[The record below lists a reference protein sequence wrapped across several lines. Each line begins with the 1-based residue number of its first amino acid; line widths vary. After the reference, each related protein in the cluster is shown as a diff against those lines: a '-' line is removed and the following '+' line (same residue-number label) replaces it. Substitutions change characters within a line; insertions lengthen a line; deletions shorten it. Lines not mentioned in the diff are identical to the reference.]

1 MKKLYLML
9 SMLFAFGI
17 AANAVP
23 AKKLQKVITLANG
36 TQVSVELRGDE
47 YLSWW
52 EGTDGTAYRTTA
64 TDENVF
70 EAFDLEAQKPAA
82 AARRARTEQG
92 RVARLARVKN
102 SLKGADDKMRGLGGD
117 HITYKGVK
125 KGLVV
130 LVDFKNKKFADGHD
144 LEYYKNVI
152 NGKDFT
158 DEEEGYVGSV
168 RDYFLAQSNGQF
180 ELDFDVV
187 GPVTMSKNYGYY
199 GNDGAYQKDE
209 KVYEMI
215 KEACDG
221 IQDKVNLK
229 DYDWDGDGE
238 ADQVFFLYAGLGQA
252 SGGSYST
259 IWPHESQLLYWPCG
273 VLSYPTGK
281 INTYACANEL
291 QPETQGSSRYISA
304 GIGTICH
311 EFSHCLGFADMY
323 DTSGGGA
330 YGMAV
335 FDVMDQGSY
344 NGNGFV
350 PCNYTAFERIYAG
363 WVEAIELDAPATVKD
378 MKSVS
383 DYGRPFIMYNY
394 KNTNEYFLMENR
406 QNTGWDKGLYGS
418 NGLLIT
424 HVNYVPSRWI
434 NNTVNVITG
443 TGNNRIQCCT
453 VVNADGSR
461 DMSDF
466 YSLQGDLYPYEVKG
480 VTMNDEFTDDSEP
493 AAKLYNKNS
502 DNSYYLG
509 IPITQIKRSKGS
521 ISFLVCGGD
530 DKNVIDN
537 TFKGVVDGINGV
549 TVVKKTVDNRIY
561 SIDGRYLGTDASA
574 LGKGI
579 YVVGGKKVVK

>member
-9 SMLFAFGI
+9 SMLFAFGT

-152 NGKDFT
+152 NGKDFS

-187 GPVTMSKNYGYY
+187 GPVTMSNKYGYY
-199 GNDGAYQKDE
+199 GADSEYQKDE

-215 KEACDG
+215 KEASDA
-221 IQDKVNLK
+221 IQDQVNLK

-252 SGGSYST
+252 SSNNVST
-259 IWPHESQLLYWPCG
+259 IWPHESELRYWPCG

-323 DTSGGGA
+323 DTSGGGG
-330 YGMAV
+330 YGMSV

-363 WVEAIELDAPATVKD
+363 WVEPIELIDPATVKD

-406 QNTGWDKGLYGS
+406 QNTGWDEGLYGS

-424 HVNYVPSRWI
+424 HVNYVPSRWA
-434 NNTVNVITG
+434 NNSVNASTQK
-443 TGNNRIQCCT
+443 IQCCT

-461 DMSDF
+461 EISNTL
-466 YSLQGDLYPYEVKG
+466 SLQGDLYPYESKG
-480 VTMNDEFTDDSEP
+480 VTMNNEFTDDSEP
-493 AAKLYNKNS
+493 ASKLYNKNT
-502 DNSYYLG
+502 DNSYALG

-579 YVVGGKKVVK
+579 YVVGGKKIVK

>member
-9 SMLFAFGI
+9 SMLFAFGT

-130 LVDFKNKKFADGHD
+130 LVDFKNRKFADGHD

-158 DEEEGYVGSV
+158 DEKEGYVGSV

-187 GPVTMSKNYGYY
+187 GPVTMSKNSGYY
-199 GNDGAYQKDE
+199 GNDSQYQKDE

-215 KEACDG
+215 KEACDA
-221 IQDKVNLK
+221 IQDQVNLK

-252 SGGSYST
+252 SGGSNGT
-259 IWPHESQLLYWPCG
+259 IWPHESELRYWPCG

-323 DTSGGGA
+323 DTSGGGG
-330 YGMAV
+330 YGMSV

-363 WVEAIELDAPATVKD
+363 WVEPIELIDPATVKD

-394 KNTNEYFLMENR
+394 KNTNEYFLLENR
-406 QNTGWDKGLYGS
+406 QNTGWDEGLYGS

-434 NNTVNVITG
+434 NNSVNSSKEKV
-443 TGNNRIQCCT
+443 QCCT

-461 DMSDF
+461 EISNTL
-466 YSLQGDLYPYEVKG
+466 SLQGDLYPYESKG
-480 VTMNDEFTDDSEP
+480 VTMNNEFTDDSEP
-493 AAKLYNKNS
+493 ASKLYNKNT
-502 DNSYYLG
+502 DNSYALG

-579 YVVGGKKVVK
+579 YVVGGKKIVK

>member
-9 SMLFAFGI
+9 SMLFAFGA

-23 AKKLQKVITLANG
+23 AKKLQKVITLTNG

-52 EGTDGTAYRTTA
+52 EGTDGTAYRATA
-64 TDENVF
+64 DDTVF

-82 AARRARTEQG
+82 AARRARAEQG

-221 IQDKVNLK
+221 IQDQVNLK

-252 SGGSYST
+252 SGGSAGT
-259 IWPHESQLLYWPCG
+259 IWPHESELRYWPCG
-273 VLSYPTGK
+273 VLSYSTGK

-323 DTSGGGA
+323 DTTGGGG
-330 YGMAV
+330 YGMSV

-363 WVEAIELDAPATVKD
+363 WVEAIELESPATVKD

-418 NGLLIT
+418 NGLLIV
-424 HVNYVPSRWI
+424 HVNYVPSRWA
-434 NNTVNVITG
+434 NNSVNSSAEK
-443 TGNNRIQCCT
+443 IQCCT

-461 DMSDF
+461 ENTQ

-480 VTMNDEFTDDSEP
+480 VTMNDEFTDVSEP
-493 AAKLYNKNS
+493 AAKLYTKNS
-502 DNSYYLG
+502 DNSYALG

-530 DKNVIDN
+530 ANNVIDN
-537 TFKGVVDGINGV
+537 TFNGVVDGINGV
-549 TVVKKTVDNRIY
+549 TVANKATDNRIY

-579 YVVGGKKVVK
+579 YVVGGKKIVK

>member
-9 SMLFAFGI
+9 SMLFAFGT

-152 NGKDFT
+152 NGKDFS

-221 IQDKVNLK
+221 IKDKVNLK
-229 DYDWDGDGE
+229 NYDWDGDGE

-252 SGGSYST
+252 SGGSNST
-259 IWPHESQLLYWPCG
+259 IWPHESELRYWPCG

-323 DTSGGGA
+323 DTTGGGG
-330 YGMAV
+330 YGMSV

-363 WVEAIELDAPATVKD
+363 WVEPIELIDPATVKD

-394 KNTNEYFLMENR
+394 KNTNEYFLLENR

-418 NGLLIT
+418 NGLLIV
-424 HVNYVPSRWI
+424 HVNYVPSRWA
-434 NNTVNVITG
+434 NNSVNSSAEK
-443 TGNNRIQCCT
+443 IQCCT

-461 DMSDF
+461 ENTQ

-480 VTMNDEFTDDSEP
+480 VTMNDEFTDYSEP

-502 DNSYYLG
+502 DNSYALG

-521 ISFLVCGGD
+521 VSFLVCGGD

-579 YVVGGKKVVK
+579 YVVGGKKIVK

>member
-9 SMLFAFGI
+9 SMLFAFGM

-23 AKKLQKVITLANG
+23 AKRIQKVITLANG

-187 GPVTMSKNYGYY
+187 GPVTMSNNYGYY
-199 GNDGAYQKDE
+199 GYDSSYQKDE

-215 KEACDG
+215 KEASDA
-221 IQDKVNLK
+221 IQDQVNLK

-252 SGGSYST
+252 SGGSAST
-259 IWPHESQLLYWPCG
+259 IWPHESELRYWPCG

-323 DTSGGGA
+323 DTSGGGG
-330 YGMAV
+330 YGMSV

-363 WVEAIELDAPATVKD
+363 WVEPIELDAPATVKE

-406 QNTGWDKGLYGS
+406 QNTGWDEGLYGS
-418 NGLLIT
+418 NGLLIV
-424 HVNYVPSRWI
+424 HVNYVPSRWA
-434 NNTVNVITG
+434 NNSVNASTQK
-443 TGNNRIQCCT
+443 IQCCT

-461 DMSDF
+461 EISNTL
-466 YSLQGDLYPYEVKG
+466 SLQGDLYPYEEKG

-502 DNSYYLG
+502 DNSYALG

-521 ISFLVCGGD
+521 VSFLVCGGD

-537 TFKGVVDGINGV
+537 TFNGVVDGINGV
-549 TVVKKTVDNRIY
+549 TVANKTVDNRIY

-579 YVVGGKKVVK
+579 YVVGGKKIVK

>member
-9 SMLFAFGI
+9 SMLFAFGA

-23 AKKLQKVITLANG
+23 AKKLQKVITLTNG

-52 EGTDGTAYRTTA
+52 EGTDGTAYRATA
-64 TDENVF
+64 DENVF

-152 NGKDFT
+152 NGKDFS

-252 SGGSYST
+252 SGGSPGT
-259 IWPHESQLLYWPCG
+259 IWPHESELRYWPCG
-273 VLSYPTGK
+273 VLSYSTGK

-323 DTSGGGA
+323 DTTGGGG
-330 YGMAV
+330 YGMSV

-363 WVEAIELDAPATVKD
+363 WVEAIELIDPATVKD

-418 NGLLIT
+418 NGLLIV
-424 HVNYVPSRWI
+424 HVNYVPSRWA
-434 NNTVNVITG
+434 NNSVNSSAEK
-443 TGNNRIQCCT
+443 IQCCT

-461 DMSDF
+461 ENTQ

-480 VTMNDEFTDDSEP
+480 VTMNDEFTDESEP
-493 AAKLYNKNS
+493 AAKLYTKNS
-502 DNSYYLG
+502 DNSYALG
-509 IPITQIKRSKGS
+509 IPITNIKRSKGS
-521 ISFLVCGGD
+521 VSFLVCGGD

-537 TFKGVVDGINGV
+537 TFNGVVDGINGV
-549 TVVKKTVDNRIY
+549 TVANKAADNRIY

-579 YVVGGKKVVK
+579 YVVGGKKIVK

>member
-9 SMLFAFGI
+9 SMLFAFGA
-17 AANAVP
+17 AANAIP
-23 AKKLQKVITLANG
+23 AKKLQKVITLTNG

-52 EGTDGTAYRTTA
+52 EGTDGTAYRATA
-64 TDENVF
+64 DENVF

-82 AARRARTEQG
+82 AARRARAEQG

-152 NGKDFT
+152 NGKDFS

-252 SGGSYST
+252 SGGSAGT
-259 IWPHESQLLYWPCG
+259 VWPHESELRYWPCG
-273 VLSYPTGK
+273 VLSYSTGK

-323 DTSGGGA
+323 DTTGGGG
-330 YGMAV
+330 YGMSV

-363 WVEAIELDAPATVKD
+363 WVEAIELIDPATVKD

-394 KNTNEYFLMENR
+394 KNTNEYFLLENR

-418 NGLLIT
+418 NGLLIV
-424 HVNYVPSRWI
+424 HVNYVPSRWA
-434 NNTVNVITG
+434 NNSVNSSAEK
-443 TGNNRIQCCT
+443 IQCCT

-461 DMSDF
+461 ENTQ

-480 VTMNDEFTDDSEP
+480 VTMNDEFTDESEP
-493 AAKLYNKNS
+493 AAKLYTKNS
-502 DNSYYLG
+502 DNSYALG

-537 TFKGVVDGINGV
+537 TFNGVVDGINGV
-549 TVVKKTVDNRIY
+549 TVANKATDNRIY

-579 YVVGGKKVVK
+579 YVVGGKKIVK

>member
-9 SMLFAFGI
+9 SMLFAFGA

-23 AKKLQKVITLANG
+23 AKKLQKVITLTNG

-52 EGTDGTAYRTTA
+52 EGTDGTAYRATA
-64 TDENVF
+64 DDAVF

-152 NGKDFT
+152 NGKDFS

-252 SGGSYST
+252 SGGSAGT
-259 IWPHESQLLYWPCG
+259 VWPHESELRYWPCG
-273 VLSYPTGK
+273 VLSYSTGK

-323 DTSGGGA
+323 DTTGGGG
-330 YGMAV
+330 YGMSV

-363 WVEAIELDAPATVKD
+363 WVEAIELESPATVKD

-418 NGLLIT
+418 NGLLIV
-424 HVNYVPSRWI
+424 HVNYVPSRWA
-434 NNTVNVITG
+434 NNSVNSSAEK
-443 TGNNRIQCCT
+443 IQCCT

-461 DMSDF
+461 ENTQ

-480 VTMNDEFTDDSEP
+480 VTMNDEFTDESEP
-493 AAKLYNKNS
+493 AAKLYTKNS
-502 DNSYYLG
+502 DNSYALG
-509 IPITQIKRSKGS
+509 IPITNIKRSKGS
-521 ISFLVCGGD
+521 VSFLVCGGD

-537 TFKGVVDGINGV
+537 TFNGVVDGINGV
-549 TVVKKTVDNRIY
+549 TVANKAADNRIY

-579 YVVGGKKVVK
+579 YVVGGKKIVK

>member
-9 SMLFAFGI
+9 SMLFAFGA

-23 AKKLQKVITLANG
+23 AKKLQKVITLTNG

-52 EGTDGTAYRTTA
+52 EGTDGTAYRATA
-64 TDENVF
+64 DENVF

-82 AARRARTEQG
+82 SARRARTEQG

-152 NGKDFT
+152 NGKDFS

-221 IQDKVNLK
+221 IQDQVNLK

-252 SGGSYST
+252 SGGSAGT
-259 IWPHESQLLYWPCG
+259 VWPHESELRYWPCG
-273 VLSYPTGK
+273 VLSYSTGK

-323 DTSGGGA
+323 DTTGGGG
-330 YGMAV
+330 YGMSV

-363 WVEAIELDAPATVKD
+363 WVEAIELESPATVKD

-418 NGLLIT
+418 NGLLIV
-424 HVNYVPSRWI
+424 HVNYVPSRWA
-434 NNTVNVITG
+434 NNSVNSSAEK
-443 TGNNRIQCCT
+443 IQCCT

-461 DMSDF
+461 ETTNQ

-480 VTMNDEFTDDSEP
+480 VTMNDEFTDESEP
-493 AAKLYNKNS
+493 AAKLYTKNS
-502 DNSYYLG
+502 DNSYALG

-530 DKNVIDN
+530 ANNVIDN
-537 TFKGVVDGINGV
+537 TFNGVVDGINGV
-549 TVVKKTVDNRIY
+549 TVAKKTADNRIY

-579 YVVGGKKVVK
+579 YVVGGKKIVK

>member
-1 MKKLYLML
+1 ML
-9 SMLFAFGI
+9 SMLFAFGA
-17 AANAVP
+17 AANAIP
-23 AKKLQKVITLANG
+23 AKKLQKVITLTNG

-52 EGTDGTAYRTTA
+52 EGTDGTAYRATA
-64 TDENVF
+64 DDAVF

-82 AARRARTEQG
+82 AARRARAEQG

-152 NGKDFT
+152 NGKDFS

-252 SGGSYST
+252 SGGSAGT
-259 IWPHESQLLYWPCG
+259 IWPHESELRYWPCG

-323 DTSGGGA
+323 DTTGGGG
-330 YGMAV
+330 YGMSV

-363 WVEAIELDAPATVKD
+363 WVEAIELIDPATVKD

-418 NGLLIT
+418 NGLLIV
-424 HVNYVPSRWI
+424 HVNYVPSRWA
-434 NNTVNVITG
+434 NNSVNSSAEK
-443 TGNNRIQCCT
+443 IQCCT

-461 DMSDF
+461 ENTQ

-480 VTMNDEFTDDSEP
+480 VTMNDEFTDESEP
-493 AAKLYNKNS
+493 AAKLYTKNS
-502 DNSYYLG
+502 DNSYALG
-509 IPITQIKRSKGS
+509 IPITNIKRSKGS

-530 DKNVIDN
+530 ANNVIDN
-537 TFKGVVDGINGV
+537 TFNGVVDGINGV
-549 TVVKKTVDNRIY
+549 TVAKKAADNRIY

-579 YVVGGKKVVK
+579 YVVGGKKIVK

>member
-9 SMLFAFGI
+9 SMLFAFGA
-17 AANAVP
+17 AANAIP
-23 AKKLQKVITLANG
+23 AKKLQKVITLTNG

-52 EGTDGTAYRTTA
+52 EGTDGTAYRATA
-64 TDENVF
+64 DDTVF

-82 AARRARTEQG
+82 AARRARAEQG

-152 NGKDFT
+152 NGKDFS

-252 SGGSYST
+252 SGGSAGT
-259 IWPHESQLLYWPCG
+259 IWPHESELRYWPCG
-273 VLSYPTGK
+273 VLSYSTGK

-323 DTSGGGA
+323 DTTGGGG
-330 YGMAV
+330 YGMSV

-363 WVEAIELDAPATVKD
+363 WVEPIELIDPATVKD

-418 NGLLIT
+418 NGLLIV
-424 HVNYVPSRWI
+424 HVNYVPSRWA
-434 NNTVNVITG
+434 NNSVNSSAEK
-443 TGNNRIQCCT
+443 IQCCT

-461 DMSDF
+461 ENTQ

-480 VTMNDEFTDDSEP
+480 VTMNDEFTDESEP
-493 AAKLYNKNS
+493 AAKLYTKNS
-502 DNSYYLG
+502 DNSYALG
-509 IPITQIKRSKGS
+509 IPITNIKRSKGS

-537 TFKGVVDGINGV
+537 TFNGVVDGINGV
-549 TVVKKTVDNRIY
+549 TVANKAADNRIY

>member
-9 SMLFAFGI
+9 SMLFAFGA

-130 LVDFKNKKFADGHD
+130 LVDFKNKKFANGHD

-221 IQDKVNLK
+221 IKDQVDLK

-252 SGGSYST
+252 SGGSAGT
-259 IWPHESQLLYWPCG
+259 IWPHESELRYWPCG
-273 VLSYPTGK
+273 VLSYSTGK

-323 DTSGGGA
+323 DTSGGGG
-330 YGMAV
+330 YGMSV

-363 WVEAIELDAPATVKD
+363 WVEAIELDVPATVKE

-406 QNTGWDKGLYGS
+406 QNTGWDEGLYGS

-424 HVNYVPSRWI
+424 HVNYVPSRWA
-434 NNTVNVITG
+434 NNSVNSSAEK
-443 TGNNRIQCCT
+443 IQCCT

-461 DMSDF
+461 ENTQ

-480 VTMNDEFTDDSEP
+480 VTMNDEFTDESEP
-493 AAKLYNKNS
+493 AAKLYTKNS
-502 DNSYYLG
+502 DNSYALG

-521 ISFLVCGGD
+521 VSFLVCGGD

-537 TFKGVVDGINGV
+537 TFNGVVDGINGV

-579 YVVGGKKVVK
+579 YVVGGKKIVK

>member
-9 SMLFAFGI
+9 SMLFAFGA

-23 AKKLQKVITLANG
+23 AKKLQKVITLTNG

-52 EGTDGTAYRTTA
+52 EGTDGTAYRATA
-64 TDENVF
+64 DDTVF

-82 AARRARTEQG
+82 AARRARAEQG

-102 SLKGADDKMRGLGGD
+102 SLKGTDDKMRGLGGD

-152 NGKDFT
+152 NGKDFS

-215 KEACDG
+215 KEASDG

-252 SGGSYST
+252 SGGSAGT
-259 IWPHESQLLYWPCG
+259 VWPHESELRYWPCG
-273 VLSYPTGK
+273 VLSYSTGK

-323 DTSGGGA
+323 DTTGSGG
-330 YGMAV
+330 YGMSV

-363 WVEAIELDAPATVKD
+363 WVEAIELESPATVKD

-418 NGLLIT
+418 NGLLIV
-424 HVNYVPSRWI
+424 HVNYVPSRWA
-434 NNTVNVITG
+434 NNSVNSSAEK
-443 TGNNRIQCCT
+443 IQCCT

-461 DMSDF
+461 ENTQ

-480 VTMNDEFTDDSEP
+480 VTMNDEFTDESEP
-493 AAKLYNKNS
+493 AAKLYTKNS
-502 DNSYYLG
+502 DNSYALC
-509 IPITQIKRSKGS
+509 IPITNIKRSKGS
-521 ISFLVCGGD
+521 VSFLVCGGD

-537 TFKGVVDGINGV
+537 TFNGVVDGINGV
-549 TVVKKTVDNRIY
+549 TVANKAADNRIY

-579 YVVGGKKVVK
+579 YVVGGKKIVK

>member
-9 SMLFAFGI
+9 SMLFAFGA

-23 AKKLQKVITLANG
+23 AKKLQKVITLTNG

-52 EGTDGTAYRTTA
+52 EGTDGTAYRATA
-64 TDENVF
+64 DDTVF

-82 AARRARTEQG
+82 AARRARAEQG

-152 NGKDFT
+152 NGKDFS

-187 GPVTMSKNYGYY
+187 GPVTMSKNSGYY

-252 SGGSYST
+252 SGGSAGT
-259 IWPHESQLLYWPCG
+259 IWPHESELRYWPCG
-273 VLSYPTGK
+273 VLSYSTGK

-323 DTSGGGA
+323 DTTGSGG
-330 YGMAV
+330 YGMSV

-363 WVEAIELDAPATVKD
+363 WVEAIELESPATVKD

-418 NGLLIT
+418 NGLLIV
-424 HVNYVPSRWI
+424 HVNYVPSRWA
-434 NNTVNVITG
+434 NNSVNSSAEK
-443 TGNNRIQCCT
+443 IQCCT

-461 DMSDF
+461 ENTQ

-480 VTMNDEFTDDSEP
+480 VTMNDEFTDESEP
-493 AAKLYNKNS
+493 AAKLYTKNS
-502 DNSYYLG
+502 DNSYALG

-537 TFKGVVDGINGV
+537 TFNGVVDGINGI
-549 TVVKKTVDNRIY
+549 TVADKTRDNRIY

-579 YVVGGKKVVK
+579 YVVGGKKIVK

>member
-9 SMLFAFGI
+9 SMLFAFGT

-158 DEEEGYVGSV
+158 NEEEGYVGSV

-187 GPVTMSKNYGYY
+187 GPVTMSNKYGYY
-199 GNDGAYQKDE
+199 GADSEYQKDE

-215 KEACDG
+215 KEASDA
-221 IQDKVNLK
+221 IQDQVNLK

-252 SGGSYST
+252 SSNNAST
-259 IWPHESQLLYWPCG
+259 IWPHESELRYWPCG

-323 DTSGGGA
+323 DTSGGGG
-330 YGMAV
+330 YGMSV

-363 WVEAIELDAPATVKD
+363 WVEPIELIDPATVKD

-406 QNTGWDKGLYGS
+406 QNTGWDEGLYGS

-424 HVNYVPSRWI
+424 HVNYVPSRWA
-434 NNTVNVITG
+434 NNSVNASTQK
-443 TGNNRIQCCT
+443 IQCCT

-461 DMSDF
+461 EISNTL
-466 YSLQGDLYPYEVKG
+466 SLQGDLYPYESKG

-493 AAKLYNKNS
+493 ASKLYNKNT
-502 DNSYYLG
+502 DNSYALG

-537 TFKGVVDGINGV
+537 TFNGVVDGINGV
-549 TVVKKTVDNRIY
+549 TVVKKAVDNRIY

-579 YVVGGKKVVK
+579 YVVGGKKIVK

>member
-17 AANAVP
+17 AANAIP
-23 AKKLQKVITLANG
+23 AKKLQKVITLTNG

-52 EGTDGTAYRTTA
+52 EGTDGTAYRATA
-64 TDENVF
+64 DDTVF

-82 AARRARTEQG
+82 AARRARAEQG

-152 NGKDFT
+152 NGKDFS

-187 GPVTMSKNYGYY
+187 GPVTMSKNSGYY

-252 SGGSYST
+252 SGGSPGT
-259 IWPHESQLLYWPCG
+259 IWPHESELRYWPCG
-273 VLSYPTGK
+273 VLSYSTGK

-323 DTSGGGA
+323 DTTGGGG
-330 YGMAV
+330 YGMSV

-363 WVEAIELDAPATVKD
+363 WVEAIELESPATVKD

-418 NGLLIT
+418 NGLLIV
-424 HVNYVPSRWI
+424 HVNYVPSRWA
-434 NNTVNVITG
+434 NNSVNSSAEK
-443 TGNNRIQCCT
+443 IQCCT

-461 DMSDF
+461 ENTQ

-480 VTMNDEFTDDSEP
+480 VTMNDEFTDESEP
-493 AAKLYNKNS
+493 AAKLYTKNS
-502 DNSYYLG
+502 DNSYALG

-521 ISFLVCGGD
+521 VSFLVCGGD

-537 TFKGVVDGINGV
+537 TFNGVVDGINGV

-579 YVVGGKKVVK
+579 YVVGGKKIVK

>member
-1 MKKLYLML
+1 MKKFYLML
-9 SMLFAFGI
+9 SMLFAFGA
-17 AANAVP
+17 AANAIP
-23 AKKLQKVITLANG
+23 AKKLQKVITLTNG

-52 EGTDGTAYRTTA
+52 EGTDGTAYRATA
-64 TDENVF
+64 DDTVF

-152 NGKDFT
+152 NGKDFS

-252 SGGSYST
+252 SGGSAGT
-259 IWPHESQLLYWPCG
+259 VWPHESELRYWPCG
-273 VLSYPTGK
+273 VLSYSTGK

-323 DTSGGGA
+323 DTTGGGG
-330 YGMAV
+330 YGMSV

-363 WVEAIELDAPATVKD
+363 WVEAIELESPATVKD

-418 NGLLIT
+418 NGLLIV
-424 HVNYVPSRWI
+424 HVNYVPSRWA
-434 NNTVNVITG
+434 NNSVNSSAEK
-443 TGNNRIQCCT
+443 IQCCT

-461 DMSDF
+461 ENTQ

-480 VTMNDEFTDDSEP
+480 VTMNDEFTDESEP
-493 AAKLYNKNS
+493 AAKLYTKNS
-502 DNSYYLG
+502 DNSYALG
-509 IPITQIKRSKGS
+509 IPITNIKRSKGS
-521 ISFLVCGGD
+521 VSFLVCGGD
-530 DKNVIDN
+530 DKNVINN
-537 TFKGVVDGINGV
+537 TFNGVVDGINGV
-549 TVVKKTVDNRIY
+549 TVANKAADNRIY

-579 YVVGGKKVVK
+579 YVVGGKKIVK

>member
-9 SMLFAFGI
+9 SMLFAFGA

-23 AKKLQKVITLANG
+23 AKKLQKVITLTNG

-52 EGTDGTAYRTTA
+52 EGTDGTAYRATA
-64 TDENVF
+64 DDTVF

-82 AARRARTEQG
+82 AARRARAEQG

-152 NGKDFT
+152 NGKDFS

-187 GPVTMSKNYGYY
+187 GPVTMSKNSGYY

-252 SGGSYST
+252 SGGSPGT
-259 IWPHESQLLYWPCG
+259 IWPHESELRYWPCG
-273 VLSYPTGK
+273 VLSYSTGK

-323 DTSGGGA
+323 DTTGGGG
-330 YGMAV
+330 YGMSV

-363 WVEAIELDAPATVKD
+363 WVEAIELESPATVKD

-418 NGLLIT
+418 NGLLIV
-424 HVNYVPSRWI
+424 HVNYVPSRWA
-434 NNTVNVITG
+434 NNSVNSSAEK
-443 TGNNRIQCCT
+443 IQCCT

-461 DMSDF
+461 ENTQ
-466 YSLQGDLYPYEVKG
+466 YSLQGDLYPYEAKG
-480 VTMNDEFTDDSEP
+480 VTINDEFTDESEP
-493 AAKLYNKNS
+493 AAKLYTKNS
-502 DNSYYLG
+502 DNSYALG

-521 ISFLVCGGD
+521 VSFLVCGGD
-530 DKNVIDN
+530 ANNIIDN
-537 TFKGVVDGINGV
+537 TFNGVVDGINGV
-549 TVVKKTVDNRIY
+549 TVANKAADNRIY

-579 YVVGGKKVVK
+579 YVVGGKKIVK

>member
-9 SMLFAFGI
+9 SMLFAFGA

-23 AKKLQKVITLANG
+23 AKKLQKVITLTNG

-52 EGTDGTAYRTTA
+52 EGTDGTAYRATA
-64 TDENVF
+64 DENVF

-82 AARRARTEQG
+82 AARRARAEQG

-152 NGKDFT
+152 NGKDFS

-215 KEACDG
+215 KEASDG

-252 SGGSYST
+252 SGGSAST
-259 IWPHESQLLYWPCG
+259 VWPHESELRYWPCG
-273 VLSYPTGK
+273 VLSYSTGK

-323 DTSGGGA
+323 DTTGGGG
-330 YGMAV
+330 YGMSV

-363 WVEAIELDAPATVKD
+363 WVEPIELDAPATVKD

-383 DYGRPFIMYNY
+383 DYGRPFIMYNF

-418 NGLLIT
+418 NGLLIV
-424 HVNYVPSRWI
+424 HVNYVPSRWA
-434 NNTVNVITG
+434 NNSVNSSAEK
-443 TGNNRIQCCT
+443 IQCCT

-461 DMSDF
+461 ENTQ

-480 VTMNDEFTDDSEP
+480 MTMNDEFTDESEP
-493 AAKLYNKNS
+493 AAKLYTKNS
-502 DNSYYLG
+502 GNSYALG
-509 IPITQIKRSKGS
+509 IPITNIKRSKGS

-530 DKNVIDN
+530 ANNVIDN
-537 TFKGVVDGINGV
+537 TFNGVVDGINGV
-549 TVVKKTVDNRIY
+549 TVAKKATDNRIY

-579 YVVGGKKVVK
+579 YVVGGKKIVK

>member
-9 SMLFAFGI
+9 SMLFAFGA

-23 AKKLQKVITLANG
+23 AKKLQKVITLTNG

-64 TDENVF
+64 ADDTVF

-82 AARRARTEQG
+82 AARRARAEQG

-152 NGKDFT
+152 NGKDFS

-252 SGGSYST
+252 SGGSAGT
-259 IWPHESQLLYWPCG
+259 IWPHESELRYWPCG
-273 VLSYPTGK
+273 VLSYSTGK

-323 DTSGGGA
+323 DTTGSGG
-330 YGMAV
+330 YGMSV

-363 WVEAIELDAPATVKD
+363 WVEAIELESPATVKD

-418 NGLLIT
+418 NGLLIV
-424 HVNYVPSRWI
+424 HVNYVPSRWA
-434 NNTVNVITG
+434 NNSVNSSAEK
-443 TGNNRIQCCT
+443 IQCCT

-461 DMSDF
+461 ENTQ

-480 VTMNDEFTDDSEP
+480 VTMNDEFTDESEP
-493 AAKLYNKNS
+493 AAKLYTKNS
-502 DNSYYLG
+502 DNSYALG
-509 IPITQIKRSKGS
+509 IPITNIKRSKGS
-521 ISFLVCGGD
+521 VSFLVCGGD

-537 TFKGVVDGINGV
+537 TFNGVVDGINGV
-549 TVVKKTVDNRIY
+549 TVANKAADNRIY

-579 YVVGGKKVVK
+579 YVVGGKKIVK

>member
-9 SMLFAFGI
+9 SMLFAFGA

-23 AKKLQKVITLANG
+23 AKKLQKVITLTNG

-52 EGTDGTAYRTTA
+52 EGTDGTAYRATA
-64 TDENVF
+64 DENVF

-82 AARRARTEQG
+82 AARRARAEQG

-152 NGKDFT
+152 NGKDFS

-252 SGGSYST
+252 SGGSAGT
-259 IWPHESQLLYWPCG
+259 VWPHESELRYWPCG
-273 VLSYPTGK
+273 VLSYSTGK

-323 DTSGGGA
+323 DTTGGGG
-330 YGMAV
+330 YGMSV

-363 WVEAIELDAPATVKD
+363 WVEAIELESPATVKD

-418 NGLLIT
+418 NGLLIV
-424 HVNYVPSRWI
+424 HVNYVPSRWA
-434 NNTVNVITG
+434 NNSVNSSAEK
-443 TGNNRIQCCT
+443 IQCCT

-461 DMSDF
+461 ENTQ

-480 VTMNDEFTDDSEP
+480 VTMNDEFTDESEP
-493 AAKLYNKNS
+493 AAKLYTKNS
-502 DNSYYLG
+502 DNSYALG

-530 DKNVIDN
+530 ANNVIDN
-537 TFKGVVDGINGV
+537 TFNGVVDGINGV
-549 TVVKKTVDNRIY
+549 TVANKATDNRIY

-579 YVVGGKKVVK
+579 YVVGGKKIVK

>member
-9 SMLFAFGI
+9 SMLFAFGA

-23 AKKLQKVITLANG
+23 AKKLQKVITLTNG

-52 EGTDGTAYRTTA
+52 EGTDGTAYRATA
-64 TDENVF
+64 DENVF

-102 SLKGADDKMRGLGGD
+102 SLKGIDDKMRGLGGD

-130 LVDFKNKKFADGHD
+130 LVDLKNKKFADGHD

-152 NGKDFT
+152 NGKDFS

-221 IQDKVNLK
+221 IKDQVDLK

-252 SGGSYST
+252 SGGSAGT
-259 IWPHESQLLYWPCG
+259 VWPHESELRYWPCG

-323 DTSGGGA
+323 DTTGGGG
-330 YGMAV
+330 YGMSV

-363 WVEAIELDAPATVKD
+363 WVEAIELESPATVKD

-418 NGLLIT
+418 NGLLIV
-424 HVNYVPSRWI
+424 HVNYVPSRWA
-434 NNTVNVITG
+434 NNSVNSSAEK
-443 TGNNRIQCCT
+443 IQCCT

-461 DMSDF
+461 ENTQ

-480 VTMNDEFTDDSEP
+480 VTMNDEFTDESEP
-493 AAKLYNKNS
+493 AAKLYTKNS
-502 DNSYYLG
+502 DNSYALG

-530 DKNVIDN
+530 DNNVIDN
-537 TFKGVVDGINGV
+537 TFNGVVDGINGV
-549 TVVKKTVDNRIY
+549 TVANKATDNRIY

-579 YVVGGKKVVK
+579 YVVGGKKIVK

>member
-9 SMLFAFGI
+9 SMLFAFGT

-23 AKKLQKVITLANG
+23 AKKLQKVITLTNG

-52 EGTDGTAYRTTA
+52 EGTDGTAYRATA
-64 TDENVF
+64 DDAVF

-82 AARRARTEQG
+82 AARRARAEQG

-152 NGKDFT
+152 NGKDFS

-252 SGGSYST
+252 SGGSPGT
-259 IWPHESQLLYWPCG
+259 IWPHESELRYWPCG
-273 VLSYPTGK
+273 VLSYSTGK

-323 DTSGGGA
+323 DTTGSGG
-330 YGMAV
+330 YGMSV

-363 WVEAIELDAPATVKD
+363 WVEPIELIDPATVKD

-394 KNTNEYFLMENR
+394 KNTNEYFLLENR

-418 NGLLIT
+418 NGLLIV
-424 HVNYVPSRWI
+424 HVNYVPSRWA
-434 NNTVNVITG
+434 NNSVNSSAEK
-443 TGNNRIQCCT
+443 IQCCT

-461 DMSDF
+461 ENTQ

-480 VTMNDEFTDDSEP
+480 VTMNDEFTDESEP
-493 AAKLYNKNS
+493 AAKLYTKNS
-502 DNSYYLG
+502 DNSYALG

-521 ISFLVCGGD
+521 VSFLVCGGD

-537 TFKGVVDGINGV
+537 TFNGVVDGINGV
-549 TVVKKTVDNRIY
+549 TVADKTRDNRIY

-579 YVVGGKKVVK
+579 YVVGGKKIVK

>member
-9 SMLFAFGI
+9 SMLFAFGA

-23 AKKLQKVITLANG
+23 AKKLQKVITLTNG

-52 EGTDGTAYRTTA
+52 EGTDGTAYRATA
-64 TDENVF
+64 DENVF

-82 AARRARTEQG
+82 AARRARAEQG

-152 NGKDFT
+152 NGKDFS

-252 SGGSYST
+252 SGGSAST
-259 IWPHESQLLYWPCG
+259 IWPHESELRYWPCG
-273 VLSYPTGK
+273 VLSYSTGK

-323 DTSGGGA
+323 DTTGSGG
-330 YGMAV
+330 YGMSV

-363 WVEAIELDAPATVKD
+363 WVEAIELESPATVKD

-418 NGLLIT
+418 NGLLIV
-424 HVNYVPSRWI
+424 HVNYVPSRWA
-434 NNTVNVITG
+434 NNSVNSSAEK
-443 TGNNRIQCCT
+443 IQCCT

-461 DMSDF
+461 ENTQ

-480 VTMNDEFTDDSEP
+480 VTMNDEFTDESEP
-493 AAKLYNKNS
+493 AAKLYTKNS
-502 DNSYYLG
+502 DNSYALG

-537 TFKGVVDGINGV
+537 TFNGVVDGINGV
-549 TVVKKTVDNRIY
+549 TVANKATDNRIY

>member
-9 SMLFAFGI
+9 SMLFAFGA
-17 AANAVP
+17 AANAIP
-23 AKKLQKVITLANG
+23 AKKLQKVITLTNG

-52 EGTDGTAYRTTA
+52 EGTDGTAYRATA
-64 TDENVF
+64 DDTVF

-82 AARRARTEQG
+82 AARRARAEQG

-152 NGKDFT
+152 NGKDFS

-252 SGGSYST
+252 SGGSAGT
-259 IWPHESQLLYWPCG
+259 VWPHESELRYWPCG
-273 VLSYPTGK
+273 VLSYSTGK

-323 DTSGGGA
+323 DTTGGGG
-330 YGMAV
+330 YGMSV

-363 WVEAIELDAPATVKD
+363 WVEAIELIDPATVKD

-418 NGLLIT
+418 NGLLIV
-424 HVNYVPSRWI
+424 HVNYVPSRWA
-434 NNTVNVITG
+434 NNSVNSSAEK
-443 TGNNRIQCCT
+443 IQCCT

-461 DMSDF
+461 ENTQ

-480 VTMNDEFTDDSEP
+480 VTMNDEFTDESEP
-493 AAKLYNKNS
+493 AAKLYTKNS
-502 DNSYYLG
+502 DNSYALG
-509 IPITQIKRSKGS
+509 IPITNIKRSKGS

-530 DKNVIDN
+530 ANNVIDN
-537 TFKGVVDGINGV
+537 TFNGVVDGINGV
-549 TVVKKTVDNRIY
+549 TVANKAADNRIY

-579 YVVGGKKVVK
+579 YVVGGKKIVK

>member
-9 SMLFAFGI
+9 SMLFAFGA

-23 AKKLQKVITLANG
+23 AKRIQKVITLANG

-102 SLKGADDKMRGLGGD
+102 SQKGADDKMRGLGGD

-187 GPVTMSKNYGYY
+187 GPVTMSNNYGYY
-199 GNDGAYQKDE
+199 GYDGAYQKDE

-221 IQDKVNLK
+221 IQDQVNLK

-252 SGGSYST
+252 SGGSAST
-259 IWPHESQLLYWPCG
+259 IWPHESELRYWPCG
-273 VLSYPTGK
+273 VLSYSTGK

-323 DTSGGGA
+323 DTSGGGG
-330 YGMAV
+330 YGMSV

-406 QNTGWDKGLYGS
+406 QNTGWDKGLYGC

-424 HVNYVPSRWI
+424 HVNYVPSRWA
-434 NNTVNVITG
+434 NNSVNWSTEK
-443 TGNNRIQCCT
+443 IQCCT

-461 DMSDF
+461 EISNTL
-466 YSLQGDLYPYEVKG
+466 SLQGDLYPYEEKG

-493 AAKLYNKNS
+493 AAKLYTKNS
-502 DNSYYLG
+502 DNSYALG

-521 ISFLVCGGD
+521 ISFLVCGGEPS
-530 DKNVIDN
+530 NVIDN
-537 TFKGVVDGINGV
+537 TFNGVVDGINGV
-549 TVVKKTVDNRIY
+549 TVANKTVDNRIY

-579 YVVGGKKVVK
+579 YVVGGKKIVK

>member
-9 SMLFAFGI
+9 SMLFAFGA

-23 AKKLQKVITLANG
+23 AKKLQKVITLTNG

-52 EGTDGTAYRTTA
+52 EGTDGTAYRATA
-64 TDENVF
+64 DDTVF

-152 NGKDFT
+152 NGKDFS

-252 SGGSYST
+252 SGGSAGT
-259 IWPHESQLLYWPCG
+259 IWPHESELRYWPCG
-273 VLSYPTGK
+273 VLSYSTGK

-323 DTSGGGA
+323 DTTGGGG
-330 YGMAV
+330 YGMSV

-363 WVEAIELDAPATVKD
+363 WVEPIELIDPATVKD

-406 QNTGWDKGLYGS
+406 QNTGWDEGLYGS
-418 NGLLIT
+418 NGLLIV
-424 HVNYVPSRWI
+424 HVNYVPSRWA
-434 NNTVNVITG
+434 NNSVNSSAEK
-443 TGNNRIQCCT
+443 IQCCT

-461 DMSDF
+461 ENTQ

-480 VTMNDEFTDDSEP
+480 VTMNDEFTDESEP
-493 AAKLYNKNS
+493 AAKLYTKNS
-502 DNSYYLG
+502 DNSYALG
-509 IPITQIKRSKGS
+509 IPITNIKRSKGS

-537 TFKGVVDGINGV
+537 TFNGVVDGINGV
-549 TVVKKTVDNRIY
+549 TVANKAADNRIY

-579 YVVGGKKVVK
+579 YVVGGKKIVK

>member
-9 SMLFAFGI
+9 SMLFAFGA
-17 AANAVP
+17 AANAIP
-23 AKKLQKVITLANG
+23 AKKLQKVITLTNG

-52 EGTDGTAYRTTA
+52 EGTDGTAYRATA
-64 TDENVF
+64 DENVF

-82 AARRARTEQG
+82 AARRARAEQG

-102 SLKGADDKMRGLGGD
+102 SLRGADDKMRGLGGD

-152 NGKDFT
+152 NGKDFS

-252 SGGSYST
+252 SGGSAGT
-259 IWPHESQLLYWPCG
+259 IWPHESELRYWPCG
-273 VLSYPTGK
+273 VLSYSTGK

-323 DTSGGGA
+323 DTTGGGG
-330 YGMAV
+330 YGMSV

-363 WVEAIELDAPATVKD
+363 WVEAIELESPATVKD

-418 NGLLIT
+418 NGLLIV
-424 HVNYVPSRWI
+424 HVNYVPSRWA
-434 NNTVNVITG
+434 NNSVNSSAEK
-443 TGNNRIQCCT
+443 IQCCT

-461 DMSDF
+461 ENTQ

-480 VTMNDEFTDDSEP
+480 VTMNDEFTDESEP
-493 AAKLYNKNS
+493 AAKLYTKNS
-502 DNSYYLG
+502 DNSYALG
-509 IPITQIKRSKGS
+509 IPITNIKRSKGS

-530 DKNVIDN
+530 ANNVIDN
-537 TFKGVVDGINGV
+537 TFNGVVDGINGV
-549 TVVKKTVDNRIY
+549 TVAKKAADNRIY

-579 YVVGGKKVVK
+579 YVVGGKKIVK

>member
-9 SMLFAFGI
+9 SMLFAFGT

-23 AKKLQKVITLANG
+23 AKKLQKVITLTNG

-130 LVDFKNKKFADGHD
+130 LVDFKNMKFADGHD

-158 DEEEGYVGSV
+158 NEEEGYVGSV

-199 GNDGAYQKDE
+199 GGDSQYQKDE

-215 KEACDG
+215 KEASDA
-221 IQDKVNLK
+221 IQDQVDLK

-252 SGGSYST
+252 SSTNAST
-259 IWPHESQLLYWPCG
+259 IWPHESELRYWPCG
-273 VLSYPTGK
+273 VLSYSTGK

-323 DTSGGGA
+323 DTTGGGG
-330 YGMAV
+330 YGMSV

-406 QNTGWDKGLYGS
+406 QNTGWDEGFYGS

-424 HVNYVPSRWI
+424 HVNYVPSRWA
-434 NNTVNVITG
+434 NNTVNASTQ
-443 TGNNRIQCCT
+443 NIQCCT

-461 DMSDF
+461 EISNTL
-466 YSLQGDLYPYEVKG
+466 SLQGDLYPYEVKG

-502 DNSYYLG
+502 DNTYALG

-521 ISFLVCGGD
+521 VSFLVCGGD

-579 YVVGGKKVVK
+579 YVVGGKKIVK

>member
-9 SMLFAFGI
+9 SMLFAFGA

-23 AKKLQKVITLANG
+23 AKKLQKVITLTNG

-52 EGTDGTAYRTTA
+52 EGTDGTAYRATA
-64 TDENVF
+64 DDTVF

-152 NGKDFT
+152 NGKDFS

-252 SGGSYST
+252 SGGSAGT
-259 IWPHESQLLYWPCG
+259 IWPHESELRYWPCG

-323 DTSGGGA
+323 DTTGSGG
-330 YGMAV
+330 YGMSV

-363 WVEAIELDAPATVKD
+363 WVEAIELIDPATVKD

-418 NGLLIT
+418 NGLLIV
-424 HVNYVPSRWI
+424 HVNYVPSRWA
-434 NNTVNVITG
+434 NNSVNSSAEK
-443 TGNNRIQCCT
+443 IQCCT

-461 DMSDF
+461 ETTNQ

-480 VTMNDEFTDDSEP
+480 VTMNDEFTDESEP

-502 DNSYYLG
+502 DGSSVLG

-537 TFKGVVDGINGV
+537 TFNGVVDGINGV
-549 TVVKKTVDNRIY
+549 TVADKTRDNRIY

-579 YVVGGKKVVK
+579 YVVGGKKIVK

>member
-9 SMLFAFGI
+9 SMLFAFGA
-17 AANAVP
+17 AANAIP
-23 AKKLQKVITLANG
+23 AKKLQKVITLTNG

-52 EGTDGTAYRTTA
+52 EGTDGTAYRATA
-64 TDENVF
+64 DDAVF

-82 AARRARTEQG
+82 AARRARAEQG

-152 NGKDFT
+152 NGKDFS

-252 SGGSYST
+252 SGGSAGT
-259 IWPHESQLLYWPCG
+259 IWPHESELRYWPCG
-273 VLSYPTGK
+273 VLSYSTGK

-323 DTSGGGA
+323 DTTGGGG
-330 YGMAV
+330 YGMSV

-363 WVEAIELDAPATVKD
+363 WVEAIELESPATVKD

-418 NGLLIT
+418 NGLLIV
-424 HVNYVPSRWI
+424 HVNYVPSRWA
-434 NNTVNVITG
+434 NNSVNAS
-443 TGNNRIQCCT
+443 NEKIQCCT

-461 DMSDF
+461 ENTQ

-480 VTMNDEFTDDSEP
+480 VTMNDEFTDESEP
-493 AAKLYNKNS
+493 AAKLYTKNS
-502 DNSYYLG
+502 DNSYALG

-521 ISFLVCGGD
+521 VSFLVCGGD
-530 DKNVIDN
+530 DNNIIDN
-537 TFKGVVDGINGV
+537 TFNGVVDGINGV
-549 TVVKKTVDNRIY
+549 TIVKKATDNRIY

>member
-9 SMLFAFGI
+9 SMLFAFGA

-23 AKKLQKVITLANG
+23 AKKLQKVITLTNG

-52 EGTDGTAYRTTA
+52 EGTDGTAYRATA
-64 TDENVF
+64 DENVF

-82 AARRARTEQG
+82 AARRARAEQG

-152 NGKDFT
+152 NGKDFS

-252 SGGSYST
+252 SGGSAGT
-259 IWPHESQLLYWPCG
+259 VWPHESELRYWPCG
-273 VLSYPTGK
+273 VLSYSTGK

-323 DTSGGGA
+323 DTTGSGG
-330 YGMAV
+330 YGMSV

-363 WVEAIELDAPATVKD
+363 WVEAIELIDPATVKD

-418 NGLLIT
+418 NGLLIV
-424 HVNYVPSRWI
+424 HVNYVPSRWA
-434 NNTVNVITG
+434 NNSVNSSAEK
-443 TGNNRIQCCT
+443 IQCCT

-461 DMSDF
+461 ENTQ

-480 VTMNDEFTDDSEP
+480 VTMNDEFTDESEP
-493 AAKLYNKNS
+493 AAKLYTKNS
-502 DNSYYLG
+502 DNSYALG

-521 ISFLVCGGD
+521 VSFLVCGGD
-530 DKNVIDN
+530 ANNVIDN
-537 TFKGVVDGINGV
+537 TFNGVVDGINGV
-549 TVVKKTVDNRIY
+549 TVAKKAADNRIY

-579 YVVGGKKVVK
+579 YVVGGKKIVK

>member
-221 IQDKVNLK
+221 IKDQVNLK
-229 DYDWDGDGE
+229 NYDWDGDGE

-252 SGGSYST
+252 SGGSAGT
-259 IWPHESQLLYWPCG
+259 IWPHESELRYWPCG

-323 DTSGGGA
+323 DTTGGGG
-330 YGMAV
+330 YGMSV

-363 WVEAIELDAPATVKD
+363 WVEPIELIDPATVKD

-394 KNTNEYFLMENR
+394 KNTNEYFLLENR

-418 NGLLIT
+418 NGLLIV
-424 HVNYVPSRWI
+424 HVNYVPSRWA
-434 NNTVNVITG
+434 NNSVNSSAEK
-443 TGNNRIQCCT
+443 IQCCT

-461 DMSDF
+461 ENTQ

-480 VTMNDEFTDDSEP
+480 VTMNDEFTDYSEP

-502 DNSYYLG
+502 DNSYALG
-509 IPITQIKRSKGS
+509 IPITKIKRSKGS
-521 ISFLVCGGD
+521 VSFLVCGGD

-537 TFKGVVDGINGV
+537 TFKGVVDGINDV

-579 YVVGGKKVVK
+579 YVVGGKKIVK

>member
-9 SMLFAFGI
+9 SMLFAFGM

-130 LVDFKNKKFADGHD
+130 LVDFKNKKFAGGHD

-158 DEEEGYVGSV
+158 DEAEGYVGSV

-215 KEACDG
+215 KEACDA
-221 IQDKVNLK
+221 IQDQVNLK

-252 SGGSYST
+252 SGGSAGT
-259 IWPHESQLLYWPCG
+259 IWPHESELRYWPCG
-273 VLSYPTGK
+273 VLSYSTGK

-323 DTSGGGA
+323 DTSGGGG
-330 YGMAV
+330 YGMSV

-363 WVEAIELDAPATVKD
+363 WVEPIELIDPATVKD

-406 QNTGWDKGLYGS
+406 QNTGWDEGLYGS

-424 HVNYVPSRWI
+424 HVNYVPSRWA
-434 NNTVNVITG
+434 NNSVNSSAEK
-443 TGNNRIQCCT
+443 IQCCT

-461 DMSDF
+461 ENTQ

-480 VTMNDEFTDDSEP
+480 VTMNDEFTDESEP
-493 AAKLYNKNS
+493 AAKLYTKNS
-502 DNSYYLG
+502 DNSYALG

-521 ISFLVCGGD
+521 VSFLVCGGD
-530 DKNVIDN
+530 DNNVIDN

-579 YVVGGKKVVK
+579 YVVGGKKIVK

>member
-9 SMLFAFGI
+9 SMLFAFGA

-23 AKKLQKVITLANG
+23 AKKLQKVITLTNG

-52 EGTDGTAYRTTA
+52 EGTDGTAYRATA
-64 TDENVF
+64 DDTVF

-82 AARRARTEQG
+82 AARRARAEQG

-152 NGKDFT
+152 NGKDFS

-252 SGGSYST
+252 SGGSAGT
-259 IWPHESQLLYWPCG
+259 VWPHESELRYWPCG
-273 VLSYPTGK
+273 VLSYSTGK

-323 DTSGGGA
+323 DTTGGGG
-330 YGMAV
+330 YGMSV

-363 WVEAIELDAPATVKD
+363 WVEAIELESPATVKD

-394 KNTNEYFLMENR
+394 KNTNEYFLLENR

-418 NGLLIT
+418 NGLLIV
-424 HVNYVPSRWI
+424 HVNYVPSRWA
-434 NNTVNVITG
+434 NNSVNAS
-443 TGNNRIQCCT
+443 NEKIQCCT

-461 DMSDF
+461 ENTQ

-480 VTMNDEFTDDSEP
+480 VTMNDEFTDESEP
-493 AAKLYNKNS
+493 AAKLYTKNS
-502 DNSYYLG
+502 DNSYALG

-521 ISFLVCGGD
+521 VSFLVCGGD
-530 DKNVIDN
+530 ANNVIDN
-537 TFKGVVDGINGV
+537 TFNGVVDGINGV
-549 TVVKKTVDNRIY
+549 TVANKATDNRIY

>member
-9 SMLFAFGI
+9 SMLFAFGT

-102 SLKGADDKMRGLGGD
+102 SLKGADDNMRGLGGD

-158 DEEEGYVGSV
+158 DAEEGYVGSV

-252 SGGSYST
+252 SGGSAST
-259 IWPHESQLLYWPCG
+259 IWPHESELRYWPCG

-323 DTSGGGA
+323 DTTGGGG
-330 YGMAV
+330 YGMSV

-363 WVEAIELDAPATVKD
+363 WVEAIELESPATVKD

-394 KNTNEYFLMENR
+394 KNTNEYFLLENR

-418 NGLLIT
+418 NGLLIV
-424 HVNYVPSRWI
+424 HVNYVPSRWA
-434 NNTVNVITG
+434 NNSVNAS
-443 TGNNRIQCCT
+443 NEKIQCCT

-461 DMSDF
+461 ENTQ

-480 VTMNDEFTDDSEP
+480 VTMNDEFTDESEP
-493 AAKLYNKNS
+493 AAKLYTKNS
-502 DNSYYLG
+502 DNSYALG

-521 ISFLVCGGD
+521 VSFLVCGGD
-530 DKNVIDN
+530 ANNVIDN
-537 TFKGVVDGINGV
+537 TFNGVVDGINGV
-549 TVVKKTVDNRIY
+549 TVANKATDNRIY

-579 YVVGGKKVVK
+579 YVVGGKKIVK

>member
-9 SMLFAFGI
+9 SMLFAFGA
-17 AANAVP
+17 AANAIP
-23 AKKLQKVITLANG
+23 AKKLQKVITLTNG

-52 EGTDGTAYRTTA
+52 EGTDGTAYRATA
-64 TDENVF
+64 DENVF

-152 NGKDFT
+152 NGKDFS

-221 IQDKVNLK
+221 IKDKVNLK

-252 SGGSYST
+252 SGGSHST
-259 IWPHESQLLYWPCG
+259 IWPHESELRYWPCG
-273 VLSYPTGK
+273 VLSYSTGK

-323 DTSGGGA
+323 DTTGGGG
-330 YGMAV
+330 YGMSV

-363 WVEAIELDAPATVKD
+363 WVEAIELIDPATVKD

-418 NGLLIT
+418 NGLLIV
-424 HVNYVPSRWI
+424 HVNYVPSRWA
-434 NNTVNVITG
+434 NNSVNSSAEK
-443 TGNNRIQCCT
+443 IQCCT

-461 DMSDF
+461 ENTQ

-480 VTMNDEFTDDSEP
+480 VTMNDEFTDESEP
-493 AAKLYNKNS
+493 AAKLYTKNS
-502 DNSYYLG
+502 DNSYALG
-509 IPITQIKRSKGS
+509 IPITNIKRSKGS

-537 TFKGVVDGINGV
+537 TFNGVVDGINGV
-549 TVVKKTVDNRIY
+549 TVANKAADNRIY

>member
-9 SMLFAFGI
+9 SMLFAFGA
-17 AANAVP
+17 AANAIP
-23 AKKLQKVITLANG
+23 AKKLQKVITLTNG

-52 EGTDGTAYRTTA
+52 EGTDGTAYRATA
-64 TDENVF
+64 DENVF

-82 AARRARTEQG
+82 AARRARAEQG

-252 SGGSYST
+252 SGGSAGT
-259 IWPHESQLLYWPCG
+259 IWPHESELRYWPCG

-323 DTSGGGA
+323 DTTGGGG
-330 YGMAV
+330 YGMSV

-363 WVEAIELDAPATVKD
+363 WVEAIELIDPATVKD

-418 NGLLIT
+418 NGLLIV
-424 HVNYVPSRWI
+424 HVNYVPSRWA
-434 NNTVNVITG
+434 NNSVNSSAEK
-443 TGNNRIQCCT
+443 IQCCT

-461 DMSDF
+461 ENTQ

-480 VTMNDEFTDDSEP
+480 VTMNDEFTDESEP
-493 AAKLYNKNS
+493 AAKLYTKNS
-502 DNSYYLG
+502 DNSYALG
-509 IPITQIKRSKGS
+509 IPITNIKRSKGS
-521 ISFLVCGGD
+521 VSFLVCGGD

-537 TFKGVVDGINGV
+537 TFNGVVDGINGV
-549 TVVKKTVDNRIY
+549 TVANKAADNRIY

-579 YVVGGKKVVK
+579 YVVGGKKIVK